1 MRYFGFSNRIFG
13 LCALVVF
20 GCFPAVRAE
29 MQPEKP
35 VRELAEIQPKEP
47 AYDLA
52 KMEGLSWVLI
62 QIKQD
67 YVDPARV
74 HPAAMLQS
82 ALEFIERRLPE
93 VEIKMAKGEVS
104 VQVGA
109 REKNFS
115 VGVPGTVWEMN
126 YDLQPIFEFIGK
138 NIEKT
143 SDPKKVEFAAID
155 GVLSTLDPH
164 SNLLPPELFREMQLK
179 TTGEFGGLGIRITIR
194 KGVLTIISPL
204 PDTPAAR
211 LGLRALDQIVR
222 IGDQSTVNMPL
233 DEAVSLLRGKP
244 RTKVAIWVLRD
255 GWSEPHKYLITRE
268 TIRVHSI
275 ESHMLEKRIG
285 YIQIQDF
292 GRHTDGDLLR
302 NLSRLKRE
310 AKGLKGLILDLR
322 NNAGGLMS
330 AAVKIADLFLDHG
343 VIVATV
349 SYSEDSTQDNKEQKS
364 REEKRATVEGTD
376 KDLPIVVLTNSG
388 SASASEILAGAL
400 KNLDRAVLMGDQ
412 TFGKGT
418 VQILNPRVPESIIG
432 ACLKLTVAEYL
443 TPGDVSIQEVG
454 VTPDVRL
461 IPMVLERDNVQAFA
475 QRLLFREED
484 IPAHL
489 KKHVSQALKPAEVI
503 SYVYD
508 EGKNDNK
515 KKKAGDATDDEPPI
529 EDPVFK
535 EDFEIRLARD
545 FLLQVHTPRGSAML
559 DEAGAFL
566 KKIREN
572 EQKKLVRRMDKLGV
586 DWSAGPGGETVGQA
600 SFEISGNGADG
611 QEKAMADSKVNMHL
625 QVKNTGSLPFF
636 RLRAESESKFSLY
649 DRREFLLGRVDPGES
664 KSWDV
669 PVKVPRGVLSRADDV
684 RFSFHCENCKPLP
697 ALEKVITTRGLDRP
711 AFGFSWQVEDSA
723 GNGDGLIEPG
733 ENVELGI
740 TLYNKGTGKAFTA
753 KALLGN
759 KAGKDLF
766 LKAGK
771 GRLVFGELAPGKSA
785 HKAFQFHVRKDTQL
799 DKLPVELTIWDSDL
813 GSTQLAKFELPV
825 YHKKSKHP
833 VKVRVG
839 LQVTARR
846 AKVYSGAD
854 KKSPIVAFV
863 PKGVVVGADR
873 RLGKWYRLAGHKDA
887 PGWVHADSVK
897 RTSSGKV
904 DNKKDPL
911 LPYCQYTPPII
922 RLDEVPLYSKD
933 KDRVTI
939 SGVAS
944 DADADLRD
952 VTVWALDDKVYLKSG
967 TAGSGLRSLA
977 FSVDVKLKPGP
988 NVLTV
993 MAREGPRFS
1002 IQKTMIVTRPGG
1014 LDWKEDKTK
1023 VADGHAG
1030 ALILE

>member
-1 MRYFGFSNRIFG
+1 MRHVGFFNRIVG
-13 LCALVVF
+13 LCALVMLVY
-20 GCFPAVRAE
+20 FPAVRAE

-35 VRELAEIQPKEP
+35 VRELAKMQPETP
-47 AYDLA
+47 AYDLG

-62 QIKQD
+62 QVKQD

-74 HPAAMLQS
+74 HPAAMLKR
-82 ALEFIERRLPE
+82 ALEYVERRLPE
-93 VEIKMAKGEVS
+93 VEIKMAGGEAT

-109 REKNFS
+109 REKKFA
-115 VGVPGTVWEMN
+115 VGTPATVWEMN
-126 YDLQPIFEFIGK
+126 YNLQPIFEFIGQ
-138 NIEKT
+138 NLESS

-164 SNLLPPELFREMQLK
+164 SNLLPPELFREMRLK

-211 LGLRALDQIVR
+211 LGLKALDQIVR

-233 DEAVSLLRGKP
+233 DEAVSMLRGKP
-244 RTKVAIWVLRD
+244 KSRVAIWVLRD
-255 GWSEPHKYLITRE
+255 GWSEPHKYMITRE

-302 NLSRLKRE
+302 HLSRLKRE

-330 AAVKIADLFLDHG
+330 AAVKIADLFLDKG

-349 SYSEDSTQDNKEQKS
+349 SYSEDSTADNKEQKS
-364 REEKRATVEGTD
+364 REEKRATEEGTD

-388 SASASEILAGAL
+388 SASASEILAGAF

-418 VQILNPRVPESIIG
+418 VQILNPRVPESISD

-443 TPGDVSIQEVG
+443 TPGDVSIQEIG

-461 IPMVLERDNVQAFA
+461 VPMVLERENVQAFA
-475 QRLLFREED
+475 QRLSFREED

-489 KKHVSQALKPAEVI
+489 KKHVAQALKPAEVI
-503 SYVYD
+503 RYVYD
-508 EGKNDNK
+508 TEKKDKNDE
-515 KKKAGDATDDEPPI
+515 AGADDDFQIQI
-529 EDPVFK
+529 EEPVFK

-545 FLLQVHTPRGSAML
+545 FLLQVHSPRGSAML

-566 KKIREN
+566 KQVREG

-586 DWSAGPGGETVGQA
+586 DWSAGSAGETVGQA
-600 SFEISGNGADG
+600 SFEISGEGADG
-611 QEKAMADSKVNMHL
+611 QGHARADSKISMHL

-649 DRREFLLGRVDPGES
+649 DRREFLLGRVDPGQT

-669 PVKVPRGVLSRADDV
+669 PVKVPRGVLGRADDV
-684 RFSFHCENCKPLP
+684 RFSFHCEGCKPPP
-697 ALEKVITTRGLDRP
+697 ALEKIITTQGLDRP
-711 AFGFSWQVEDSA
+711 AFGFSWQVEDPA
-723 GNGDGLIEPG
+723 GNGDGLIQPG
-733 ENVELGI
+733 EDVELGI
-740 TLYNKGTGKAFTA
+740 TLYNKGSGKAFSA

-771 GRLVFGELAPGKSA
+771 GRLVFGELAPGASA
-785 HKAFQFHVRKDTQL
+785 HKTFQFHVRKDTRL

-813 GSTQLAKFELPV
+813 GSTQVAMFELPV
-825 YHKKSKHP
+825 YRKKGKRP
-833 VKVRVG
+833 AKTKVR

-846 AKVYSGAD
+846 ASVYSGAD
-854 KKSPIVAFV
+854 KKAPIVAFV
-863 PKGVVVGADR
+863 PKGSLLRADL
-873 RLGKWYRLAGHKDA
+873 RLGKWYRLAGRKGA
-887 PGWVHADSVK
+887 PGWVFADSVK
-897 RTSSGKV
+897 RSSAGQVK
-904 DNKKDPL
+904 KKDPL
-911 LPYCQYTPPII
+911 LPYCQYTPPVIS
-922 RLDEVPLYSKD
+922 LDKVPVYSKD
-933 KDRVTI
+933 DDRVTI

-944 DADADLRD
+944 DVDADLRD

-967 TAGSGLRSLA
+967 AAGSSLRSLA

-1002 IQKTMIVTRPGG
+1002 IQKTLIITRPGG

-1023 VADGHAG
+1023 VADGRGG